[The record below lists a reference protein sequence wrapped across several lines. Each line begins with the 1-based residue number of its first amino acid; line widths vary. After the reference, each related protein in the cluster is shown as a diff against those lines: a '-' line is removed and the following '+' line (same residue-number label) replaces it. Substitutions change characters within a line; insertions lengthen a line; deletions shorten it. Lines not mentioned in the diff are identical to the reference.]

1 MLEVEKVTK
10 RYSDTLAVDRVSFT
24 AQPGRI
30 LGLLGPNGAGK
41 TSTLRMVNDITKPD
55 TGEVRLDGQIVG
67 RATQKK
73 IGYMPEERGLYRQ
86 MAVLDQLIYLARLK
100 GLTSADAKRAAD
112 HWLKE
117 LDVGYWRHNRPRDL
131 SKGMQQ
137 KVQFALALLH
147 SPRLIILDE
156 PFSGLDPI
164 NSALLEDAIAE
175 RKAAGAI
182 IVFAS
187 HRMEQVEQICDDIC
201 LIAAGRIL
209 IAGDLAEV
217 KRSFGRNTVRLEFDG
232 NGQFIDDLAS
242 AGHVQVLKS
251 GPGSAELRLQNGFAA
266 DAVLDRA
273 RDAVDALH
281 EYAAN
286 YPSLREI
293 FIEAVESSKSSRG
306 ARGR

>member
-1 MLEVEKVTK
+1 MLEIDQVTK
-10 RYSDTLAVDRVSFT
+10 RYSGTLAVDAVSFK

-41 TSTLRMVNDITKPD
+41 TSTLRMVNNITKPD
-55 TGEVRLDGQIVG
+55 AGEVRLDGQVIG
-67 RATQKK
+67 RGTQRH

-86 MAVLDQLIYLARLK
+86 MTVFDQLVYLGRLK
-100 GLTSADAKRAAD
+100 GLGSADAKRAAN
-112 HWLKE
+112 HWLE
-117 LDVGYWRHNRPRDL
+117 VLEASDWRHKRPRDL

-147 SPRLIILDE
+147 SPRLLILDE

-164 NSALLEDAIAE
+164 NSALLEQAIAE
-175 RKAAGAI
+175 RKSTGAI

-187 HRMEQVEQICDDIC
+187 HRMEQVEELCDDIC

-217 KRSFGRNTVRLEFDG
+217 KRSFGRNTVRLGFAGSD
-232 NGQFIDDLAS
+232 QFVRDLAA
-242 AGHVQVLKS
+242 AGSVQVLKS
-251 GPGSAELRLQNGFAA
+251 GPEHAELRLLNGFSP

-273 RDAVDALH
+273 REAVDSLH
-281 EYAAN
+281 QYAAN

-293 FIEAVESSKSSRG
+293 FIEAVAASRSSQRG
-306 ARGR
+306 DAP